1 VRNLVKSR
9 VGRAIIAQRDNQTS
23 AATSGVNLAYLKTLT
38 FGVSAAVA
46 GVAGS
51 LLMIETPQATDTKF
65 GLELAI
71 FLVVA
76 LVIGGVATLWGA
88 IPGALAFVFIPYYAR
103 QWSDNFSFLE
113 GRPGAGAISGVFYGA
128 LLLVFIF
135 VLPGGVMDGIR
146 RIKARVVKVIP
157 NPSWLPKD
165 HAEIIVS
172 DAPVSAFPELV
183 SEPTAD
189 DLTTTPSGSGD

>member
-1 VRNLVKSR
+1 L
-9 VGRAIIAQRDNQTS
+9 S
-23 AATSGVNLAYLKTLT
+23 AAI
-38 FGVSAAVA
+38 A

-65 GLELAI
+65 GLNLAI

-103 QWSDNFSFLE
+103 DWSDNFGFLE
-113 GRPGAGAISGVFYGA
+113 GRPGAGAISDVFYGA
-128 LLLVFIF
+128 LLLVFVF

-146 RIKARVVKVIP
+146 RIKARLIKVIP

-165 HAEIIVS
+165 HPEIIVS

-183 SEPTAD
+183 SEPVPD
-189 DLTTTPSGSGD
+189 DLTSSSTANTD